1 MGYEILDHT
10 SEAKFEAK
18 GETMEKAFSEAVN
31 AFSEIAG
38 GEGGQ
43 NRHKIEVESESHEA
57 LLFDFLDELI
67 FLQDTEDVIISHPKE
82 LTIKE
87 TKKGHRLE
95 ATVWT
100 NPIAAGS
107 QATDIKGPTY
117 SEMSIDY
124 IQGEGWK
131 IVAVLDI

>member
-1 MGYEILDHT
+1 MSYEILDHT
-10 SEAKFEAK
+10 SEAKFEASEK
-18 GETMEKAFSEAVN
+18 TMEEVFSEAVR

-43 NRHKIEVESESHEA
+43 NRHKIEVESESQEA

-82 LTIKE
+82 LTIEE
-87 TKKGHRLE
+87 TDKGYLLE
-95 ATVWT
+95 ATMWT
-100 NPIAAGS
+100 NPITAGS
-107 QATDIKGPTY
+107 DATDIKGPTY
-117 SEMSIDY
+117 SEMSVDY
-124 IQGEGWK
+124 NKGEGWK